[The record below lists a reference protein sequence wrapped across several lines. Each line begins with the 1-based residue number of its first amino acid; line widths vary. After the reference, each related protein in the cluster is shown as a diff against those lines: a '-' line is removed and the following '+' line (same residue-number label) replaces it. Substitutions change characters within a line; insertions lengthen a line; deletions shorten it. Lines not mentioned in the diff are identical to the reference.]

1 MAKSKSF
8 FGLRTG
14 STKTLTFQVLNG
26 QQITKDRVS
35 NVKNPR
41 TEAQMK
47 QRMCMA
53 TASAA
58 YAAMKEI
65 VDHSFEGVTYGQ
77 MSMSEFIKLNTKK
90 LAANIDASPEK
101 FGYVYY
107 QDREF
112 QPGEYVIATGSLAP
126 AKDTGVYQ
134 SVTSAGKV
142 KIGVNLSDHEGL
154 TADWLIADLGLQIGD
169 MVTYI
174 IQYPTPVSADEPWD
188 FTFCR
193 LKVLK
198 GGTTALTT
206 ENFNEYFAVESPI
219 AWTLSIADGMVELE
233 TTNAIA
239 YPSYGCFISHVHSRQ
254 SANGWLRS
262 NAVLS
267 VPLQAD
273 MISSEAAFASY
284 PVGNSYV
291 LNGGEIE

>member
-35 NVKNPR
+35 QVKNPR

-90 LAANIDASPEK
+90 LAANIGASPEK

-126 AKDTGVYQ
+126 AKDTGVFQ
-134 SVTSAGKV
+134 TVDESGKLEV
-142 KIGVNLSDHEGL
+142 MVNLTDSQNL
-154 TADWLIADLGLQIGD
+154 TADYIINDLGLQIGD
-169 MVTYI
+169 LVTYI
-174 IQYPTPVSADEPWD
+174 IQYPTPVSADEPWA
-188 FTFCR
+188 FTFLR
-193 LKVLK
+193 MTVLK
-198 GGTTALTT
+198 GGTTALTA
-206 ENFNEYFAVESPI
+206 ENLSEYFLFESPI
-219 AWTLSIADGMVELE
+219 AWTPSIAEGMISVK
-233 TTNAIA
+233 TTNAVA
-239 YPSYGCFISHVHSRQ
+239 YPGYKNFIAHVHSRR

-262 NAVLS
+262 NATLQ